1 MRRYLVVAHQTL
13 ASRELLEAMK
23 AKSAEEDTAFYL
35 LVPIHHGEPGLTW
48 TEGHDRA
55 VAQRRLS
62 EAQLR
67 MTAEGVTVAGEVG
80 GDSPVDS
87 VDEVL
92 RREGSGTFA
101 GIIVSTLPRN
111 VSKWLKVD
119 VPSRIQ
125 RKTAL
130 PVDHLIG
137 HPVVAHRLA
146 RHARSTRSRQHVA
159 SGPAIGGA
167 NGGKANTATGRP

>member
-13 ASRELLEAMK
+13 ASRELLETMK
-23 AKSAEEDTAFYL
+23 AKTAEEDTTFYL
-35 LVPIHHGEPGLTW
+35 LVPIYHGEPGLTW

-55 VAQRRLS
+55 VARRRLD
-62 EAQLR
+62 EARLR

-80 GDSPVDS
+80 SDSPVDS

-92 RREGSGTFA
+92 RRVGPENFA

-111 VSKWLKVD
+111 VSKWLKLD

-130 PVDHLIG
+130 PVHHLIG
-137 HPVVAHRLA
+137 HPVAAQRLV
-146 RHARSTRSRQHVA
+146 RHAHQRSDNARREGHRA
-159 SGPAIGGA
+159 
-167 NGGKANTATGRP
+167 ATERRVWGRAR

>member
-23 AKSAEEDTAFYL
+23 AKSEEEDTAFHL
-35 LVPIHHGEPGLTW
+35 LVPIYHGEPGLTW

-55 VAQRRLS
+55 IARRRLE

-67 MTAEGVTVAGEVG
+67 MTAEGLTVAGEVG
-80 GDSPVDS
+80 SDSPVDS

-92 RREGSGTFA
+92 RRDGPETFA
-101 GIIVSTLPRN
+101 GIIVSTLPRT
-111 VSKWLKVD
+111 VSKWLKLD

-125 RKTAL
+125 RKTTL

-137 HPVVAHRLA
+137 HPSGLA
-146 RHARSTRSRQHVA
+146 V
-159 SGPAIGGA
+159 
-167 NGGKANTATGRP
+167 

>member
-23 AKSAEEDTAFYL
+23 TKMEEEDTTFHL
-35 LVPIHHGEPGLTW
+35 LVPIYHGEPGLTW

-55 VAQRRLS
+55 VARRRLD
-62 EAQLR
+62 EAQQR
-67 MTAEGVTVAGEVG
+67 MTAEGVAVAGEVG

-92 RREGSGTFA
+92 RREGPQNFA

-111 VSKWLKVD
+111 VSKWLKLD

-125 RKTAL
+125 RKTTL
-130 PVDHLIG
+130 PVDHIIG
-137 HPVVAHRLA
+137 QRAVAHRPV
-146 RHARSTRSRQHVA
+146 RQTRRRSENAH
-159 SGPAIGGA
+159 PE
-167 NGGKANTATGRP
+167 

>member
-23 AKSAEEDTAFYL
+23 ARMEESDTTFHL
-35 LVPIHHGEPGLTW
+35 LVPIYHGEPGLTW

-55 VAQRRLS
+55 VAQRRLD

-92 RREGSGTFA
+92 RRDGPHNFA

-111 VSKWLKVD
+111 VSKWLKLD

-125 RKTAL
+125 RKTTLA
-130 PVDHLIG
+130 VDHIIG
-137 HPVVAHRLA
+137 HPVVAHRPVRKTRRRSENAHPEGSHIASRLPAGDKA
-146 RHARSTRSRQHVA
+146 R
-159 SGPAIGGA
+159 
-167 NGGKANTATGRP
+167 